1 MFQNL
6 PKSNACVDVQVAPVV
21 DASSSQSRT
30 DVLVIL
36 LSAVLLLT
44 GLQWLALQPKVKP
57 SVSCTACP
65 GLLPH
70 SFCWHLQ
77 LTASASA
84 GAAGTARRHWSG
96 LHAAWLAGGCSARAA
111 VVSNLITY
119 NAAILKAPCPLS
131 GK

>member
-6 PKSNACVDVQVAPVV
+6 PKSNACVYVQVAPVV

-44 GLQWLALQPKVKP
+44 GLQWLAVQPKVKP

-65 GLLPH
+65 GSFLLTWSCH
-70 SFCWHLQ
+70 SFCWHW
-77 LTASASA
+77 TAV
-84 GAAGTARRHWSG
+84 H
-96 LHAAWLAGGCSARAA
+96 C
-111 VVSNLITY
+111 
-119 NAAILKAPCPLS
+119 
-131 GK
+131 